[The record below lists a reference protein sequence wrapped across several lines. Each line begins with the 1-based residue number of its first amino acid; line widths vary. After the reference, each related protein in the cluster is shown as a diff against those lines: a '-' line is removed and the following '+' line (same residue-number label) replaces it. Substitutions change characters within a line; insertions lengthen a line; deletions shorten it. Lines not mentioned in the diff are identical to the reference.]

1 MVKKPSFK
9 DFFKNEYFIYEIKNN
24 LDASGFI
31 FLDMNNLLVQQTK
44 YRINFKMLNNNYELH
59 FIRQNLF
66 LLNKNYLKKYEKL
79 NYF

>member
-1 MVKKPSFK
+1 
-9 DFFKNEYFIYEIKNN
+9 
-24 LDASGFI
+24 
-31 FLDMNNLLVQQTK
+31 
-44 YRINFKMLNNNYELH
+44 MLNNNYELH